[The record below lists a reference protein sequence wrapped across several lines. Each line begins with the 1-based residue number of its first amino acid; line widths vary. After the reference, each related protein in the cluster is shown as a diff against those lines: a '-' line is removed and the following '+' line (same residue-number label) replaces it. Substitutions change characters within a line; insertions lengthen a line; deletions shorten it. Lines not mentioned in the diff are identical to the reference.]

1 MRTNHD
7 KEERIKKMLNEE
19 KTWKTIMKEVH
30 VGPDTIKKVKDSIT
44 PVARSKRSE
53 AFEMFERKHTLY
65 EVSLKFDISFEEVK
79 RFHQE
84 YLQLKGEDELIYFL
98 RDKNIS
104 NLVPISREMKARGL
118 TPEQMETCLK
128 LSTTVR
134 QLEDKRWELS
144 DSIRLERNKYAETFE
159 KISVIENQLDDLK
172 KQRDS
177 LLQETAILVSRHKV
191 YRRALENICNSK
203 ELTNVQQIVHHTTRS
218 ILEDKKIL
226 LCAAVVSIIRAIST
240 EPQSITLFSDPTATE
255 KLASF
260 FLDPGPPGNEIWIY
274 QVAKSI
280 FENYVDFLA
289 KGIVGCTINTLGDS
303 KYETLTEQVSAEIGQ
318 LMTLHKHS
326 PFLGSLFMS

>member
-30 VGPDTIKKVKDSIT
+30 VRPDTIKKVKDSIT

-84 YLQLKGEDELIYFL
+84 YLQLKGEDELIYLL
-98 RDKNIS
+98 RDKDIS
-104 NLVPISREMKARGL
+104 KLVPIAREMNARGL
-118 TPEQMETCLK
+118 TPEQMQTCLQ
-128 LSTTVR
+128 LVISVR
-134 QLEDKRWELS
+134 QLEDTRRHLS
-144 DSIRLERNKYAETFE
+144 DSIRLERNKHAKTCE
-159 KISVIENQLDDLK
+159 KISMMENQLDGLK
-172 KQRDS
+172 KQKD
-177 LLQETAILVSRHKV
+177 LLLKETSILVSRHKV
-191 YRRALENICNSK
+191 HRRALENICNSK
-203 ELTNVQQIVHHTTRS
+203 EITNVQEIADNTTRS

-226 LCAAVVSIIRAIST
+226 LCAAAVAIIRAIST

-260 FLDPGPPGNEIWIY
+260 FLDPGAPGNEIWIY
-274 QVAKSI
+274 QIAKSI

-289 KGIVGCTINTLGDS
+289 KGIVGCTINTLGES
-303 KYETLTEQVSAEIGQ
+303 KYETLTEQMSAEIGQ

-326 PFLGSLFMS
+326 PFLSSLFRN